1 MLFIRNTTK
10 TKIWGDLKFRKVEKD
25 MQEIHQ
31 LKKAEI
37 IILVLHMIDFKVRQI
52 IRVKRVTK

>member
-10 TKIWGDLKFRKVEKD
+10 IKIWGDIKFRKVEKD

-31 LKKAEI
+31 PKNS
-37 IILVLHMIDFKVRQI
+37 
-52 IRVKRVTK
+52 